1 VEQHAVPRFVH
12 LKTGS
17 GRDWR
22 TENLIKML
30 KTKYLLLCASLL
42 FTSTVFTAC
51 DDDDDS
57 SSSSEKLLK
66 STTEIGSH
74 YFNNGVLD
82 TTKMDTIVY
91 NFNYKEGKLIE
102 INSNGVNGKQTIIT
116 YKGDSVIVKSTYTDD
131 IIEEKSKIGNSG
143 YIEWSESKDSYN
155 GGELRIDTTLCS
167 YNNGYL
173 VKRIE
178 KSNTDPCTAIYTYE
192 NGNLITE
199 NYKWSDTDYDNYSY
213 YYTDNNTKNPI
224 PNKSSFVD
232 ADEPNPTGSM
242 YGKHS
247 TNLPVKQVEKDSDGE
262 RTTYYTWT
270 LDADGYPVKC
280 EQKTYDSS
288 NVLSDYNI
296 TTYTWQ

>member
-1 VEQHAVPRFVH
+1 
-12 LKTGS
+12 
-17 GRDWR
+17 
-22 TENLIKML
+22 ML

-57 SSSSEKLLK
+57 SSSSSSTSEKLLK
-66 STTEIGSH
+66 SKTETS
-74 YFNNGVLD
+74 YDVTDGVVD
-82 TTKMDTIVY
+82 TTKKDTDVNNYIY
-91 NFNYKEGKLIE
+91 NAEGKLTE
-102 INSNGVNGKQTIIT
+102 VNSNGQYKYQTVIT
-116 YKGDSVIVKSTYTDD
+116 YKGDSIIIKLIFSYKSSE
-131 IIEEKSKIGNSG
+131 IKAKIGNSG
-143 YIEWSESKDSYN
+143 YIEWSESKNSYN
-155 GGELRIDTTLCS
+155 GEELRIDTSLCS

-224 PNKSSFVD
+224 PNKSSFVN

-247 TNLPVKQVEKDSDGE
+247 TNLPVKQVEKYSNGE
-262 RTTYYTWT
+262 RTIYYTWT
-270 LDADGYPVKC
+270 LDSDGYPVKC

-288 NVLSDYNI
+288 NVLSDYEI

>member
-1 VEQHAVPRFVH
+1 
-12 LKTGS
+12 
-17 GRDWR
+17 
-22 TENLIKML
+22 M
-30 KTKYLLLCASLL
+30 L

-57 SSSSEKLLK
+57 SSSSSSTSEKLLK
-66 STTEIGSH
+66 SKTETS
-74 YFNNGVLD
+74 YDVTDGVVD
-82 TTKMDTIVY
+82 TTKKDTDVNNYIY
-91 NFNYKEGKLIE
+91 NAEGKLTE
-102 INSNGVNGKQTIIT
+102 VNSNGQYKYQTVIT
-116 YKGDSVIVKSTYTDD
+116 YKGDSIIIKLIFSYKSSE
-131 IIEEKSKIGNSG
+131 IKAKIGNSG
-143 YIEWSESKDSYN
+143 YIEWSESKNSYN
-155 GGELRIDTTLCS
+155 GEELRIDTSLCS

-199 NYKWSDTDYDNYSY
+199 NYKWSDTDYYNYSY

-280 EQKTYDSS
+280 IKKGYNKS
-288 NVLSDYNI
+288 NALSVYEIN
-296 TTYTWQ
+296 TYTWK